1 MKYTKEQRL
10 DIGRQVYYG
19 EISKYQAAELYD
31 IGPQTARDYMRLYRN
46 ENHLPPRRCHNASND
61 SRYVRLSDLSE
72 TDSLEAYEAMSKD
85 ELIQELVKARIAGQV
100 KKRLRS
106 ERGWYSD
113 SLQQQEYQVI
123 LELSGEFPVKLLC
136 KMMGI
141 NRSSF
146 YYWKKRLS
154 DPAPRTKKL
163 FDNIQ
168 LFSEYHMK
176 YPSHGYRWLNAK
188 LRLDT
193 GLILSDQYAHRCCKI
208 AGIKSKSKH
217 YKYKKPGD
225 PGRVFPNLLSAQIN
239 IDGPLQCIVSDMT
252 AFYVKG
258 TYYELTLYMDL
269 WNNEIV
275 SHALS
280 GKRGDRMTYING
292 LKDLLELKKTHP
304 EYQMILHSDQGS
316 VYTSKAYNDLLPMYV
331 DRSMSRAG
339 TPTDNAA
346 MESING
352 WIKAELFTD
361 LHITGEK
368 PIEEEIDDYIV
379 FFNEQ
384 RPAYSLNYLT
394 PKQYREAQCRL
405 MGCLSLTSDHK

>member
-1 MKYTKEQRL
+1 M
-10 DIGRQVYYG
+10 
-19 EISKYQAAELYD
+19 
-31 IGPQTARDYMRLYRN
+31 
-46 ENHLPPRRCHNASND
+46 
-61 SRYVRLSDLSE
+61 
-72 TDSLEAYEAMSKD
+72 
-85 ELIQELVKARIAGQV
+85 
-100 KKRLRS
+100 
-106 ERGWYSD
+106 
-113 SLQQQEYQVI
+113 I
-123 LELSGEFPVKLLC
+123 LELSGEFPAKLLC

-193 GLILSDQYAHRCCKI
+193 GLILSDQYAHKCCKI

-331 DRSMSRAG
+331 DRSMSRVG

-368 PIEEEIDDYIV
+368 PVEEERDDYIV

-394 PKQYREAQCRL
+394 PKQYREANA
-405 MGCLSLTSDHK
+405 G